1 MELEELRRK
10 CRDGSYSGPT
20 SGHAVGHVQANMV
33 ILPQSDANEFR
44 EFCKANPK
52 PCPILEELAP
62 GDPVPMN
69 VAPGADVRTDLPRY
83 RVFRDGTPV
92 DEPNDISDLWR
103 DDLVTFLL
111 GCSFI
116 AEEALFEAGLT
127 LAHIEDT
134 GTGFVPMYRTGV
146 ATNPAGRFHGPMV
159 VSMRP
164 FLPADADR
172 AEEVTSHYPMAHGG
186 PIHRGDPAEIGI
198 RDINEPEF
206 GAAVT
211 ISEGQIPMFWACGVT
226 PQEAILNARPELA
239 ITHLPGCMFVA
250 DISAASTWV

>member
-1 MELEELRRK
+1 MDLAELRRK

-33 ILPQSDANEFR
+33 ILPRADADEFR
-44 EFCKANPK
+44 EFCLANPK

-62 GDPVPMN
+62 GDPVPRN
-69 VAPGADVRTDLPRY
+69 TAPGADVRTDLPRY
-83 RVFRDGTPV
+83 RVFRNGEPV
-92 DEPNDISDLWR
+92 DEPDDISDLWR

-127 LAHIEDT
+127 LAHIGKT

-146 ATNPAGRFHGPMV
+146 QTDRVGRFHGPMV

-172 AEEVTSHYPMAHGG
+172 AEEITSHFPMAHGG
-186 PIHRGDPAEIGI
+186 PIHRGDPAAIGI
-198 RDINEPEF
+198 RDIDNPEF

-211 ISEGQIPMFWACGVT
+211 ILDGQIPIFWACGVT
-226 PQEAILNARPELA
+226 PQAAIQLA
-239 ITHLPGCMFVA
+239 KPSLCITHAPGAMLIT
-250 DISAASTWV
+250 DIPDQGPGN